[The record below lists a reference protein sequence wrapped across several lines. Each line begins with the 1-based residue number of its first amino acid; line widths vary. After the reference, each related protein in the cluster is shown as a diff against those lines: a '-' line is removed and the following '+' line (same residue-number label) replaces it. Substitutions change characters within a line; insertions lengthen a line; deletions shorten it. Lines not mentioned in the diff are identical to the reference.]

1 MLIEKKFPISDT
13 MIIREQLKVATKITL
28 YRMSSMYVQH

>member
-13 MIIREQLKVATKITL
+13 MIIREQLKVANKNTL